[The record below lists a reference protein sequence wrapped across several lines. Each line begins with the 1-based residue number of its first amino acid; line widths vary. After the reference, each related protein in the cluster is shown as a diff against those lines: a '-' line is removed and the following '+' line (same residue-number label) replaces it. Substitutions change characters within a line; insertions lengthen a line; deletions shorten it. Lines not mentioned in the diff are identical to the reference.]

1 MTPFDAYI
9 ALDWSGADGRY
20 AGVSVA
26 SCAPGTG
33 APRLVAPEPARWTR
47 SAVADWLDRELRT
60 GRRLLIGLD
69 FAFGMPTEPGGYLGT
84 AAAPGGIFALW
95 DLIDA
100 AAENAPDF
108 GCGGIV
114 AAPPFAPLYWRAGKR
129 PASWLARQRLSEI
142 ACAAATGT
150 RPECVFKLIGPK
162 QVGKASLTGMRVL
175 RHIRRRHAGR
185 VAVWPYEPIG
195 TKSVLVEIYP
205 TLFRKRAAGGLAKL
219 RTRADLNAALKR
231 QGSAAVRTADLSDH
245 DTDALISAAG
255 LRHFMA
261 TLSYRLDPPADAR
274 ISREGWIFGV
284 PLPDDTRPPSL
295 ILPRKGGGKPR
306 HVRSSSNPS
315 LLLDGGER
323 GGGD

>member
-1 MTPFDAYI
+1 MTPFDSYI
-9 ALDWSGADGRY
+9 AIDWSGADGRY

-26 SCAPGTG
+26 RCVPGTS
-33 APRLVAPEPARWTR
+33 APRLVAPEAARWTR
-47 SAVADWLDRELRT
+47 TAVADWLDRELHSD
-60 GRRLLIGLD
+60 RRLLIGLD

-84 AAAPGGIFALW
+84 AASPGGIFALW

-100 AAENAPDF
+100 AAEDAPDF

-114 AAPPFAPLYWRAGKR
+114 AAPRFAPLYWRAGKR
-129 PASWLARQRLSEI
+129 PASWSARQRLSEI

-175 RHIRRRHAGR
+175 RHVRRRHPER
-185 VAVWPYEPIG
+185 VAVWPYEAVG

-219 RTRADLNAALKR
+219 RTRGELNVALKR
-231 QGSAAVRTADLSDH
+231 LGSDAVRTAALSDH

-255 LRHFMA
+255 LRHFTA
-261 TLSYRLDPPADAR
+261 ELGYRLDAPVDAR
-274 ISREGWIFGV
+274 IRREGWIFGV
-284 PLPDDTRPPSL
+284 PLAPAPARAA
-295 ILPRKGGGKPR
+295 
-306 HVRSSSNPS
+306 
-315 LLLDGGER
+315 
-323 GGGD
+323 